1 MKSTLYMLL
10 APASMT
16 ASRTASIL
24 SQVSNCDE
32 DRVAGVVVHPVVM
45 LETVGA
51 EAVGVDAEMAG
62 ADVGFGDVAGA
73 LRAAYVG
80 HHGLG
85 L

>member
-1 MKSTLYMLL
+1 
-10 APASMT
+10 
-16 ASRTASIL
+16 
-24 SQVSNCDE
+24 
-32 DRVAGVVVHPVVM
+32 M

-73 LRAAYVG
+73 QRAAHVG
-80 HHGLG
+80 HHRLG